1 MSRSVFTPWPDK
13 PLRMVDV
20 MIIIS
25 IALGGSQKDT
35 LGRWN
40 AMGLSRDSVEECSL
54 HNRIIQTAL
63 YSVLSRFTLYLLKLL
78 CISAT
83 WEESLSVFWAYPEKL
98 GAPDVRLQ
106 SRKTIP
112 ETSVISIFSLITWL
126 HNRTVQANMS
136 GLPFPQ
142 KKLYTSER
150 LPRHELAHVAQ
161 LISQWT
167 GGWAWCH
174 PMPCAASLA
183 PYKDLTIWPWWR
195 FPSLRASASS
205 GRLFSTR
212 VGLNVGFV
220 I

>member
-98 GAPDVRLQ
+98 GAQTFAFRAEKQ
-106 SRKTIP
+106 SRKP
-112 ETSVISIFSLITWL
+112 QSSAFLVWSHDYITEL
-126 HNRTVQANMS
+126 FRQTCLAS
-136 GLPFPQ
+136 PFPR
-142 KKLYTSER
+142 KNCTPLRGCPATSWPMWHSWYLSGPE
-150 LPRHELAHVAQ
+150 
-161 LISQWT
+161 
-167 GGWAWCH
+167 GGRGAI
-174 PMPCAASLA
+174 PCLV
-183 PYKDLTIWPWWR
+183 
-195 FPSLRASASS
+195 LRP
-205 GRLFSTR
+205 
-212 VGLNVGFV
+212 
-220 I
+220 